1 MLFLINSIPHHLL
14 PFSFHSIYC
23 LPLFLCMPFL
33 HCNLHLLPML
43 LPFSSAWLATWLVPH
58 TLPVLLL
65 GLSLILYLSCYLVC
79 PSYSTWFAPTL
90 ACPYTGLPLTLY
102 LACFSYSPCLALT
115 QPLSYSICLKY
126 KTYS

>member
-65 GLSLILYLSCYLVC
+65 GLSLILYLV
-79 PSYSTWFAPTL
+79 
-90 ACPYTGLPLTLY
+90 CPYTGLPLYWLAPYTLPG
-102 LACFSYSPCLALT
+102 LFLILSLPCLNPT
-115 QPLSYSICLKY
+115 PLLFNL
-126 KTYS
+126 